1 MCKVACKEESFQ
13 NEVKD
18 KRKLYASL
26 IADKVFCNFLKWYEE
41 KYTAIW
47 VKKIIL
53 FAWHNHVNESS

>member
-26 IADKVFCNFLKWYEE
+26 IADKVFCNFLK
-41 KYTAIW
+41 
-47 VKKIIL
+47 
-53 FAWHNHVNESS
+53 